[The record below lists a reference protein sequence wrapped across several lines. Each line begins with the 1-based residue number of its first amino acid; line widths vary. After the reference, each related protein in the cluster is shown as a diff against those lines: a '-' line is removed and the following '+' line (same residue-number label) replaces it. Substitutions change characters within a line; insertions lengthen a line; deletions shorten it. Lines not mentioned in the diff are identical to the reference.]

1 MSGMSGMLG
10 IPGITLTFG
19 IQPKSSATSVA
30 FLVSLPRRY
39 SICTVSPGSSLRAS
53 CTRLVPGPDSSSS
66 SALSPASAVPLNLV
80 MMSPTLSPAFAAGP
94 PGVTPSIFAPSLST
108 WESGWVFTTT
118 PIRPRLSSCK
128 TKTPGGRG
136 GRRGR
141 CAARLAGQ
149 AASMAAAITIQVR
162 CIIRCSFGA
171 SQPHVSG
178 ASDVDAH
185 ELLHEL
191 HALLPQCDEVGGTR
205 LGLRGAQL
213 CQLAVDDGNAVFQGG
228 GERRGAAARHP
239 PVGVVPLELLLQ
251 RRRLLFHSRQ
261 LGGVDGLGPER
272 PEHEEPRERRGRGE
286 ARDAPPLAAPAPLGQ
301 HGVPH
306 RGPAVPRRS
315 ARRQRLQLRDALVQC
330 LELGPARRASHR
342 VLPRPRGPFPG
353 RERQQ
358 VVHRAVHHRATP
370 SSSSMPRRRACAR
383 ASCDLEKLTV
393 LPICSAISSCVYPS
407 TSCSHTTARE
417 VSLNRSN
424 ARSRSMR
431 AGIPAPPGP
440 AAASSCNSSVAR
452 TWLRLIR
459 IRALEDAICRI
470 QPHRC
475 PSPRNCLMLRTTS
488 RNVSCSTSSA
498 SSGRRSTRSARL
510 YTGVSNAR

>member
-1 MSGMSGMLG
+1 MSGMSAMSGMLG

-19 IQPKSSATSVA
+19 IQAKSSATSVA
-30 FLVSLPRRY
+30 FFVSLPRRY

-66 SALSPASAVPLNLV
+66 SV
-80 MMSPTLSPAFAAGP
+80 LSPAFAAGP

-162 CIIRCSFGA
+162 CMIRCSFGA

-191 HALLPQCDEVGGTR
+191 HALLPQCDEVGRTR

-213 CQLAVDDGNAVFQGG
+213 RQLAVDDGNAVFQGG

-261 LGGVDGLGPER
+261 LGGVDGLRPER
-272 PEHEEPRERRGRGE
+272 PEHEEPGERRSRSE

-301 HGVPH
+301 NGVPH
-306 RGPAVPRRS
+306 HGPAVPRRTP
-315 ARRQRLQLRDALVQC
+315 RRQRFQLRNALVQRF
-330 LELGPARRASHR
+330 ELRPARPASRR
-342 VLPRPRGPFPG
+342 VLPRPRGPFSG
-353 RERQQ
+353 NERQQ
-358 VVHRAVHHRATP
+358 VVHRAVHHRPTP
-370 SSSSMPRRRACAR
+370 SSSIPRSRAWAR

-393 LPICSAISSCVYPS
+393 LPICSAISSWV
-407 TSCSHTTARE
+407 
-417 VSLNRSN
+417 
-424 ARSRSMR
+424 
-431 AGIPAPPGP
+431 
-440 AAASSCNSSVAR
+440 
-452 TWLRLIR
+452 
-459 IRALEDAICRI
+459 
-470 QPHRC
+470 
-475 PSPRNCLMLRTTS
+475 
-488 RNVSCSTSSA
+488 
-498 SSGRRSTRSARL
+498 
-510 YTGVSNAR
+510 

>member
-1 MSGMSGMLG
+1 MSGMSGMSGMLG

-19 IQPKSSATSVA
+19 IQAKSSATSVA
-30 FLVSLPRRY
+30 FFVSLPRRY

-66 SALSPASAVPLNLV
+66 SVLSPASAVPLNLV

-162 CIIRCSFGA
+162 CMIRCSFGA

-191 HALLPQCDEVGGTR
+191 HALLPQCDEVGRTR

-213 CQLAVDDGNAVFQGG
+213 RQLAVDDGNAVFQGG

-261 LGGVDGLGPER
+261 LGGVDGLRPER
-272 PEHEEPRERRGRGE
+272 PEHEEPAGRRAGSAFSCATRWYSASSSAPHAPHPVACCRAHADPSPATSANKSSIVQCIIVRLLHRASPAAGRGRAPAAIWKNSPSCPSAPRSPRGCSPRHRAAIPPLVTCRSTARTP
-286 ARDAPPLAAPAPLGQ
+286 ARD
-301 HGVPH
+301 
-306 RGPAVPRRS
+306 RS
-315 ARRQRLQLRDALVQC
+315 GRARRLGSFAPSPPPRTPRAAL
-330 LELGPARRASHR
+330 PSRA
-342 VLPRPRGPFPG
+342 
-353 RERQQ
+353 
-358 VVHRAVHHRATP
+358 
-370 SSSSMPRRRACAR
+370 
-383 ASCDLEKLTV
+383 
-393 LPICSAISSCVYPS
+393 
-407 TSCSHTTARE
+407 
-417 VSLNRSN
+417 
-424 ARSRSMR
+424 
-431 AGIPAPPGP
+431 PGP
-440 AAASSCNSSVAR
+440 AG
-452 TWLRLIR
+452 
-459 IRALEDAICRI
+459 
-470 QPHRC
+470 
-475 PSPRNCLMLRTTS
+475 
-488 RNVSCSTSSA
+488 SA
-498 SSGRRSTRSARL
+498 SGPSTWRSAGSNP
-510 YTGVSNAR
+510 TGTLPRGTA